1 LQPGDKV
8 AITSKHSNNDSSVQ
22 RIVQALE
29 EERGLK
35 VRVIENQFDF
45 QDFCFLMKAQ
55 KELVGMVRST
65 YVKRASYLSDAKT
78 IRWYVLDNN
87 PGLLRAGHTLGSSN
101 VLQEFNYSWTHPDLQ
116 SRIRLELYQSEELEA
131 SLIVNPTTIPENRMN
146 DTYDSAGTDQDLD
159 ASLVNPTTSE
169 NQVDDTKDSEVV
181 TDPASDNEPFT
192 VANNT
197 STIVVQ
203 LSGELGNQLS
213 KISLGIGLQLL
224 AKDKYGI
231 DMVIKLRALQHSKWM
246 RGKYDTK
253 ARFPNTRPLNFQNA
267 TPKNLIT

>member
-1 LQPGDKV
+1 M

-35 VRVIENQFDF
+35 VRVIKNQFDF

-55 KELVGMVRST
+55 KELVGMVRSP
-65 YVKRASYLSDAKT
+65 YVKWASYLSDAKI
-78 IRWYVLDNN
+78 IRWYVLDNNRN
-87 PGLLRAGHTLGSSN
+87 PGLLRAGHTLGSSSD
-101 VLQEFNYSWTHPDLQ
+101 VLEEFNYSWTHPDLQ

-146 DTYDSAGTDQDLD
+146 DTDDSAGTDQDLE

-192 VANNT
+192 VANNS

-213 KISLGIGLQLL
+213 KTSLGIGLQLL

-246 RGKYDTK
+246 RGKDDTK